1 MTLGHVVGPLPPRQ
15 VPGVHISPFR
25 VIPKGHTPGKW
36 QLIVDLSSP
45 AGGSINDDIPAEW
58 CSLSYIKVDGVAR
71 HVAQLQRSVIGKD
84 GHSASVQNLVPVHP
98 DDRALLGMKWEGGVY
113 IDTRLP
119 FGLRSA
125 PNNIF
130 GVVYLEPGSEVH
142 TPLPGQLHHSGQSRL
157 HKVCS
162 KSCSHP

>member
-1 MTLGHVVGPLPPRQ
+1 MTLGHVVGPLPLRQ

-45 AGGSINDDIPAEW
+45 AGGSINDGIPAEW

-113 IDTRLP
+113 KDTRLP

-125 PNNIF
+125 PITF
-130 GVVYLEPGSEVH
+130 LVWCIQDQGVKYICHYLNCRGWSN
-142 TPLPGQLHHSGQSRL
+142 SGWGEKQS
-157 HKVCS
+157 S
-162 KSCSHP
+162 GET